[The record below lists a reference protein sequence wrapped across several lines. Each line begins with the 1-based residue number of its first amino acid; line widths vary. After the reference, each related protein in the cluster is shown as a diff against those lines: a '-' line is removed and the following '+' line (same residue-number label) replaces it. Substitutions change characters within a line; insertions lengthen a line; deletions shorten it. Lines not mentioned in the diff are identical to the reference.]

1 MERVLEVEWL
11 DELPAGNPEAIQS
24 RRDLRR
30 VNFFMGHTG
39 ILAREL
45 AAPRGSQAP
54 RHLLEIGA
62 GDGTFLLA
70 AARRLAPRWR
80 GVQVTLL
87 DRQALVRPETVA
99 GFDALG
105 WTATSVTDDV
115 FRWLE
120 QSEGGY
126 DTVVANLFLHH
137 FSEPQ
142 LGGLLRGLAKRTGIF
157 IAIEPRRAAFPL
169 GMSRLLWLIGCNRVT
184 RHDAVASVR
193 AGFAGAELSGS
204 WPADETW
211 RVSERRAG
219 LFSHLFSARAGR
231 VS

>member
-39 ILAREL
+39 ILARNL
-45 AAPRGSQAP
+45 AAMCESPAP
-54 RHLLEIGA
+54 RHLVEIGA

-80 GVQVTLL
+80 NVQVILL
-87 DRQALVRPETVA
+87 DRQAVVRPETVA
-99 GFDALG
+99 GFEALG
-105 WTATSVTDDV
+105 WTARMVTDDV
-115 FRWLE
+115 FHWVE
-120 QSEGGY
+120 HSEGMC
-126 DTVVANLFLHH
+126 DAVVANLFLHH
-137 FSEPQ
+137 FSESQ
-142 LGGLLRGLAKRTGIF
+142 LGGLLRGLAKRTRAF

-169 GMSRLLWLIGCNRVT
+169 GMSRLLGLIGCNRVT

-193 AGFAGAELSGS
+193 AGFAGTELSGS
-204 WPADETW
+204 WPADGSW
-211 RVSERRAG
+211 RISERRVG
-219 LFSHLFSARAGR
+219 LFSHLFRVEPGRA
-231 VS
+231 

>member
-39 ILAREL
+39 ILARGL
-45 AAPRGSQAP
+45 AATRGSQAP

-70 AARRLAPRWR
+70 AARRLARRWP

-99 GFDALG
+99 GFEGLG
-105 WTATSVTDDV
+105 WTARLVTDDV

-120 QSEGGY
+120 QSEGMY

-142 LGGLLRGLAKRTGIF
+142 LGGLLRGLAKRSRSF
-157 IAIEPRRAAFPL
+157 IAIEPRRAALPL

-193 AGFAGAELSGS
+193 AGFAGNELSGS
-204 WPADETW
+204 WPTDGSW

-219 LFSHLFSARAGR
+219 LFSHMFSAEAGR
-231 VS
+231 V